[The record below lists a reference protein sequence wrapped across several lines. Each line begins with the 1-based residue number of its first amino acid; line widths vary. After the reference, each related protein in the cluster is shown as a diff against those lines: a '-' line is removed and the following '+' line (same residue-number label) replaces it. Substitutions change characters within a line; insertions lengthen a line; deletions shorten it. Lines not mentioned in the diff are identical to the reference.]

1 MSQAQLDAFIA
12 MVRVDPAWQQ
22 RLQELE
28 SDPERLAE
36 QVRQAGYDLADTEIL
51 WLTTC
56 QDWMSDEPPAAG
68 EGLQPLGIWG

>member
-12 MVRVDPAWQQ
+12 MVRADPAWQQ

-28 SDPERLAE
+28 GAPERLAS
-36 QVRQAGYDLADTEIL
+36 QVREAGYDLADAEIL